1 MMCFVKIIYHHA
13 WKCSSSVLFQANR
26 FKADLIW
33 YYVELDHE
41 KNKTHSLK
49 RHHFV
54 VIIFILKQ
62 FFLELLIWYK
72 CFIRDRDELEGDTP
86 GSTPEKA
93 GTKNKK
99 RCAVCKCK
107 LELAQRT
114 IGRCRCGKHYQV
126 CSSVLQ
132 PCTSICSC
140 IITCLFNKQTSF
152 FVQFSISNVYN
163 RIKLNGICWFFIFN
177 KIGRIYPD

>member
-1 MMCFVKIIYHHA
+1 MILCRTWPREEWNTQTSF
-13 WKCSSSVLFQANR
+13 CSHNFH
-26 FKADLIW
+26 FK
-33 YYVELDHE
+33 
-41 KNKTHSLK
+41 T
-49 RHHFV
+49 
-54 VIIFILKQ
+54 ILSWITD
-62 FFLELLIWYK
+62 LIWYK

-163 RIKLNGICWFFIFN
+163 RIKLNGYCCILGH
-177 KIGRIYPD
+177 KTPKHT